1 VSSIRVRSRGDEACR
16 AWVVTGYFVLACML
30 AAFAANAATFEVCG
44 VPDTLID
51 DSTREATEIFRAL
64 APANV
69 ELLDGRRIALREK
82 TDWAEVGR
90 ISKGDVYAHAEGAS
104 GPMLVV
110 SMGEIVG
117 VFDAG
122 AGTFCAAR
130 STVPMRLQWIESR

>member
-1 VSSIRVRSRGDEACR
+1 
-16 AWVVTGYFVLACML
+16 M
-30 AAFAANAATFEVCG
+30 
-44 VPDTLID
+44 PDTLID

-82 TDWAEVGR
+82 TDWAEMGR
-90 ISKGDVYAHAEGAS
+90 ISQGDVYAHAEGAS

-117 VFDAG
+117 AFDAG
-122 AGTFCAAR
+122 AGTFCAAL
-130 STVPMRLQWIESR
+130 TPVPFRLRWVESR